1 MILGVQMCAA
11 AEGISL
17 GEKLGI
23 DPKTLSEILS
33 VSTSGCWSIKAA
45 NPRPG
50 VVEGSPASRGY
61 DGGFQTALMRK
72 DISLAMEAADHVG
85 ASVEFGKKAIDYYID
100 VEKKGFAQKDF
111 GYVYQYVHKNKKL

>member
-1 MILGVQMCAA
+1 MGAQAGTLTFMVGAEQELFDSAKSVLEGMGKNVFHCGGPGTGGIAKICNNMILGVQMCAA

-23 DPKTLSEILS
+23 DPKTLSEILA

-61 DGGFQTALMRK
+61 DGGF
-72 DISLAMEAADHVG
+72 
-85 ASVEFGKKAIDYYID
+85 
-100 VEKKGFAQKDF
+100 
-111 GYVYQYVHKNKKL
+111 